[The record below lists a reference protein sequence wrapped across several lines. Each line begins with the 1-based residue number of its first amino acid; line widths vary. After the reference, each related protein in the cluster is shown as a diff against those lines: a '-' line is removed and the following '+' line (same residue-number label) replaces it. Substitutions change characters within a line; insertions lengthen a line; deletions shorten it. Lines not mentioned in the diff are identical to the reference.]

1 METLVSSAK
10 TDRSGTATGEDL
22 APLIRLWLQA
32 GTGSWP
38 PAVYRVHKTVMT
50 EFSTYRN
57 RRQRPSLYEMLV
69 KAYLR
74 QLRRAGQGV
83 LPLPQQLATLKAF
96 CTWAVDQRYL
106 SSDPT
111 RRLSAPKLTAEAER
125 ETDRAK
131 HPALLWQPVTIS
143 ANERAR
149 LERLREATSKE
160 HGKRAA
166 RAPYGRNS
174 RSSGG

>member
-1 METLVSSAK
+1 METLAISSK
-10 TDRSGTATGEDL
+10 SDRSGTATGEDL

-32 GTGSWP
+32 GAGSWS
-38 PAVYRVHKTVMT
+38 PAVYRANKSVMA

-57 RRQRPSLYEMLV
+57 RRQRPSLNEMLV

-74 QLRRAGQGV
+74 QLRRSGHGV
-83 LPLPQQLATLKAF
+83 VPLPQQLATLKAF
-96 CTWAVDQRYL
+96 CGWAVDQRYL

-111 RRLSAPKLTAEAER
+111 RRLSAPKLAAEAER
-125 ETDRAK
+125 EIDRAK

-149 LERLREATSKE
+149 LERLREETSRE
-160 HGKRAA
+160 NGKRAG